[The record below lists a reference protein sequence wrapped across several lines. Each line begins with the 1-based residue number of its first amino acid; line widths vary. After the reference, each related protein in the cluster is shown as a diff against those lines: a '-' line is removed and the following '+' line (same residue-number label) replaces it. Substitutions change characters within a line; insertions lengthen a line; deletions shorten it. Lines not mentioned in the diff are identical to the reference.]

1 MEINVPYVLIFCLFL
16 FFPIFFLHPPSASL
30 LEFGAMRDSRS
41 IDHPPTASHSST
53 SLSASVNLDQIL
65 VNHYITYGIYGFAK

>member
-1 MEINVPYVLIFCLFL
+1 MEINVRANFSSFA
-16 FFPIFFLHPPSASL
+16 FFPIFFLHPPSLPS
-30 LEFGAMRDSRS
+30 RNRS
-41 IDHPPTASHSST
+41 IDPPPTASHSST